1 MKLLINNSV
10 IILIAILVQSC
21 MMPFGMGGMHSS
33 NEESVNEQNTKLMSG
48 SGDYSQSL
56 TILKS
61 DSHAKSKY
69 FIVTENLSTEETL
82 NDYVAELNLYR
93 IPFREATEEQIIQNV
108 IDENIPFAQ
117 LEEGEQYCSYS
128 SLEPGLYLININI
141 YEIDGEELK
150 TPLSFN
156 YRLENNSVVSDS
168 NGNFLGVNPWIL
180 GGAMVGMM
188 VIMMTVVF

>member
-1 MKLLINNSV
+1 MKLLINNSI
-10 IILIAILVQSC
+10 IILIAIIVQSC

-33 NEESVNEQNTKLMSG
+33 KEENVNNQNTKLIAG
-48 SGDYSQSL
+48 SGNYSQSL

-69 FIVTENLSTEETL
+69 FIVTENLTTEETL

-117 LEEGEQYCSYS
+117 LEEGELYCSYFP
-128 SLEPGLYLININI
+128 LESGLYLINIII
-141 YEIDGEELK
+141 YEIEGEELNS
-150 TPLSFN
+150 PLSFN
-156 YRLENNSVVSDS
+156 YRLENNTDVNNSH
-168 NGNFLGVNPWIL
+168 NNFLGVNPWIL

-188 VIMMTVVF
+188 LIMMTVAF